1 MENFGEGRGDV
12 PSIFQS
18 IWPSSSSFHEP
29 TGLCTSSNEFTHCNN
44 AEASSG
50 ETGSIVVV
58 VVEPVMVTLGLVF
71 AEFSNLVG
79 VQKIT
84 RAVLAS

>member
-1 MENFGEGRGDV
+1 MGGNYV

-29 TGLCTSSNEFTHCNN
+29 TGLCTSLNEFTHCNS

-58 VVEPVMVTLGLVF
+58 VVEPVMLTLGLVF
-71 AEFSNLVG
+71 ERLSNLMG
-79 VQKIT
+79 VQWIT